1 MIIWKNI
8 EFRNKGIIV
17 EKIPK
22 ISKGKKRITTYD
34 IPGRNGFL
42 SVDEGTYEPFSM
54 QVECH
59 TKETNNLQEICSYLD
74 GYGNISFD
82 NKKQST
88 AIINNAIELD
98 KVQMFKKFI
107 VNFLVNP
114 IFEDINVTSYDVIN
128 SSQLE
133 ISDSYSDIYPTI
145 NIQCSGDIS
154 ITINNNTFYL
164 ENTDGE
170 YILDCKNKVIT
181 HNGTNASNLMNGD
194 FPTLK
199 NGINEIEYT
208 GTITSFN
215 IYYKKTYLVGV

>member
-1 MIIWKNI
+1 MIIWKGI

>member
-1 MIIWKNI
+1 MIIWKGI

-133 ISDSYSDIYPTI
+133 ISNSYSDIYPTI

>member
-59 TKETNNLQEICSYLD
+59 TKETNNIQEICSYLD